1 MFDRKYR
8 WSMPLRSGALRW
20 RIAAPQNIPE
30 CSSRVE
36 TPIVAEVLCAERF
49 KSAPWETGLGA
60 FTYGGQSRTRRK
72 IVEGDVLAFAQVMT
86 VIMVSLAAMVGVA
99 LVARIFW
106 RIGSRVG
113 KPAIAA
119 STSAEELQRLQNAV
133 DAIAIEVERISEA
146 QRFTVTLLSNK
157 LPPQSEAHAGASSQ
171 VTSFRQRPP
180 VAPPPARE

>member
-1 MFDRKYR
+1 M
-8 WSMPLRSGALRW
+8 
-20 RIAAPQNIPE
+20 
-30 CSSRVE
+30 
-36 TPIVAEVLCAERF
+36 
-49 KSAPWETGLGA
+49 
-60 FTYGGQSRTRRK
+60 
-72 IVEGDVLAFAQVMT
+72 EGDVLAFAQVMT

-119 STSAEELQRLQNAV
+119 SSSAEELQRLQNAV

-157 LPPQSEAHAGASSQ
+157 LPPQSAEGLQELPGHPKRVGAE
-171 VTSFRQRPP
+171 TPN
-180 VAPPPARE
+180 